1 MKSHFH
7 MKGWAPRLALR
18 KRLKE
23 IRKWPIVV
31 WSVVFNEYTNPARER
46 TRKKDHKLYMN
57 RSFASA
63 FVEIYL
69 DSFVPKH
76 FERKINGQMKLTSS
90 ASRGA

>member
-1 MKSHFH
+1 

-46 TRKKDHKLYMN
+46 TRK
-57 RSFASA
+57 
-63 FVEIYL
+63 
-69 DSFVPKH
+69 P
-76 FERKINGQMKLTSS
+76 
-90 ASRGA
+90 